1 MTSSEHSVGSGQFI
15 ADAGQQSIRRWLRLG
30 ILAGIVVIVGAYM
43 RVLYHVADVTGVI
56 FELAGVALGAVALAT
71 LLARTGRSRA
81 PLLALALVVV
91 LLVGGAVAYLTGL
104 SPEERSLLTTAQV
117 LHDTWLLLTGMSV
130 LQIVAAGSWVLAV
143 TPAPTFLAWFLV
155 LRDRYV
161 SAVIVSGALLGL
173 FVLTGDATLVTTLAG
188 VVGAVSVL
196 ALGSL
201 VGTLDST
208 RGEAVDS
215 LRDQIRTQVELLTV
229 ILAVTI
235 LVSATVGGSIGAG
248 GSSGG
253 GDGGDGGTN
262 SVGPSQASLVNTSDQ
277 LVASGPISL
286 SPRVRFVVYSEQS
299 TYWRTAAYDRYTG
312 DGWVR
317 TGQMRRYEGTLSSPP
332 GATQRVEQ
340 TVAPQ
345 TTLGAMPAAN
355 QPVSVDDQQAN
366 QTLVTTQGTIEPDEP
381 LTTGDNYTVVSRQ
394 PTADPETLRET
405 DDYGESVDR
414 YRQLPASTPDR
425 VHERAAE
432 VAGDEATA
440 YDKAIAIER
449 HLETTKNYSTVVQRP
464 DGDIADGFLFEMDA
478 GYCTYFATTMAVM
491 LRSQNVPARVA
502 VGYTPGQRL
511 ESENGT
517 DAHVVRG
524 YNAHAW
530 VEVYFEDVGW
540 VAFDPTPSGPRLA
553 LEYDR
558 LRRGREQ
565 AISNIDAAGSVSEPV
580 PQRQTNISLNA
591 GGLANASATDAS
603 QSTNEDQ
610 TPLPEP
616 RTIGLLIV
624 GFVGAAAIT
633 RRRGGL
639 TRARTVADRYYQ
651 SRRDPNTDVQRAWNR
666 IEATL
671 ARSHRPRRPGESVRA
686 YVQALADESQLDPR
700 VSETLAWYQQARYGE
715 GVDWETADTAVE
727 YADALTRRRLP
738 LVGRR
743 YQ

>member
-1 MTSSEHSVGSGQFI
+1 MTSAEPARTVGAVTDPGRLSL
-15 ADAGQQSIRRWLRLG
+15 RRWLRLG
-30 ILAGIVVIVGAYM
+30 ILAGIVVTVGASM

-91 LLVGGAVAYLTGL
+91 LLVGGAVAYLAGL
-104 SPEERSLLTTAQV
+104 SPEERSLLTAAQI
-117 LHDTWLLLTGMSV
+117 LNDTWLLLTGMSV

-161 SAVIVSGALLGL
+161 SAVIVSSSLLGL

-201 VGTLDST
+201 VGTLDSA
-208 RGEAVDS
+208 RGDAIDS
-215 LRDQIRTQVELLTV
+215 LREQIRTQVELLTV

-253 GDGGDGGTN
+253 GGGDGGVN

-286 SPRVRFVVYSEQS
+286 SPRVRFLVHSEQS

-317 TGQMRRYEGTLSSPP
+317 TGQMRPYEGTLASPP
-332 GATQRVEQ
+332 GATERVEQ
-340 TVAPQ
+340 TVEPR
-345 TTLGAMPAAN
+345 TTLGSMPAAN
-355 QPVSVDDQQAN
+355 QPVAVDERQAN
-366 QTLVTTQGTIEPDEP
+366 QTLVTTQGTIEPAEP

-394 PTADPETLRET
+394 PTADADTLREA

-414 YRQLPASTPDR
+414 YRQLPESTPDR
-425 VHERAAE
+425 VTERAAE
-432 VAGDEATA
+432 VAGDQATA
-440 YDKAIAIER
+440 YDKAVAIER
-449 HLETTKNYSTVVQRP
+449 HLETTKNYSTIVHPPEGDVV
-464 DGDIADGFLFEMDA
+464 DGFLFEMDA
-478 GYCTYFATTMAVM
+478 GYCTYFATAMAVM
-491 LRSQNVPARVA
+491 LRSQDVPARVA
-502 VGYTPGQRL
+502 VGYTSGQRL
-511 ESENGT
+511 ESDNRT
-517 DAHVVRG
+517 DTHVVRG

-530 VEVYFEDVGW
+530 VEVYFADVGW
-540 VAFDPTPSGPRLA
+540 VAFDPTPSGPRLT

-565 AISNIDAAGSVSEPV
+565 SVSNVDAAGSAAEPV
-580 PQRQTNISLNA
+580 PQRGTNVSLDA
-591 GGLANASATDAS
+591 GGLANASVTDAS
-603 QSTNEDQ
+603 QSTVEDR

-624 GFVGAAAIT
+624 GFVGAVAIT
-633 RRRGGL
+633 RRSGGL
-639 TRARTVADRYYQ
+639 TRARTVAGRYYQ
-651 SRRDPNTDVQRAWNR
+651 PRRDPKTDVERAWNR
-666 IEATL
+666 IESTL
-671 ARSHRPRRPGESVRA
+671 ASTHRPRRPGESVRS
-686 YVQALADESQLDPR
+686 YVRTLADEGDLDSR
-700 VSETLAWYQQARYGE
+700 VSEAMAWYEQATYGR
-715 GVDWETADTAVE
+715 GVDRETADAAVE
-727 YADALTRRRLP
+727 HADAVTRRRLP

-743 YQ
+743 YP